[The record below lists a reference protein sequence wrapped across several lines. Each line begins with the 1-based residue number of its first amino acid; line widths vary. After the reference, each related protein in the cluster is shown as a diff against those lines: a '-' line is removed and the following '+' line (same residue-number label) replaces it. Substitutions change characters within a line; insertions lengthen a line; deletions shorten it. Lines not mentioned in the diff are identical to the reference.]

1 MPQPEVDVASGA
13 DAARG
18 YTNSAKTGK
27 RAAANTDPRM
37 GDIGE
42 VLMMATLPFPTYCP
56 GTGITAGPVGSCCC
70 GANAGGGAAVGAAGG
85 GTLA

>member
-1 MPQPEVDVASGA
+1 MSQPEVDVASGA
-13 DAARG
+13 GAACRHPDR
-18 YTNSAKTGK
+18 AKTGK

-70 GANAGGGAAVGAAGG
+70 GANAGGGAAAGAAGG